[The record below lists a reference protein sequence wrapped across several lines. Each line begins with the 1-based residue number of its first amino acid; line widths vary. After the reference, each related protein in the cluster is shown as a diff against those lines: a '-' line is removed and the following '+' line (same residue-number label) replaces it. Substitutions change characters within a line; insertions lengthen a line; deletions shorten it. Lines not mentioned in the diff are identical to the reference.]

1 MAVHVQVL
9 DRKRHRV
16 RRLTVRDFTIFKD
29 GQPRDIQAFSEV
41 YLAQSPAAT
50 RRVVDARGARIGK
63 SSASEVTAAQL
74 EKGMAIN
81 DDDPNS
87 SRYDKTNGFA
97 GSDRQEAWNEGG
109 PQGAPVSEI
118 EKKLMSAAE
127 ELGTWLGTAER
138 KTTEFLGQQKSIADQ
153 LVRIRDTAARLLAQ
167 IEKGRE
173 RSR

>member
-1 MAVHVQVL
+1 
-9 DRKRHRV
+9 
-16 RRLTVRDFTIFKD
+16 
-29 GQPRDIQAFSEV
+29 
-41 YLAQSPAAT
+41 
-50 RRVVDARGARIGK
+50 
-63 SSASEVTAAQL
+63 
-74 EKGMAIN
+74 MAIN

-87 SRYDKTNGFA
+87 SSYDKTGGVA
-97 GSDRQEAWNEGG
+97 GSDRQEARNQGG

-138 KTTEFLGQQKSIADQ
+138 KTTEFLGQQKTITDQ

>member
-1 MAVHVQVL
+1 
-9 DRKRHRV
+9 
-16 RRLTVRDFTIFKD
+16 
-29 GQPRDIQAFSEV
+29 
-41 YLAQSPAAT
+41 
-50 RRVVDARGARIGK
+50 
-63 SSASEVTAAQL
+63 
-74 EKGMAIN
+74 MAIN

-87 SRYDKTNGFA
+87 SRYDKTDGFA
-97 GSDRQEAWNEGG
+97 GSDLREVRNEGG

-138 KTTEFLGQQKSIADQ
+138 KTTEFLGQQKTIADQ
-153 LVRIRDTAARLLAQ
+153 LVRIRDTATRLLAQ

>member
-1 MAVHVQVL
+1 
-9 DRKRHRV
+9 
-16 RRLTVRDFTIFKD
+16 
-29 GQPRDIQAFSEV
+29 
-41 YLAQSPAAT
+41 
-50 RRVVDARGARIGK
+50 
-63 SSASEVTAAQL
+63 
-74 EKGMAIN
+74 MAIN

-87 SRYDKTNGFA
+87 SRYDKADGFP
-97 GSDRQEAWNEGG
+97 GSDRQEARTEGG

-138 KTTEFLGQQKSIADQ
+138 KTTDFLGQQKTIADQ
-153 LVRIRDTAARLLAQ
+153 LVRIRDTAVRLLAQ

>member
-1 MAVHVQVL
+1 
-9 DRKRHRV
+9 
-16 RRLTVRDFTIFKD
+16 
-29 GQPRDIQAFSEV
+29 
-41 YLAQSPAAT
+41 
-50 RRVVDARGARIGK
+50 
-63 SSASEVTAAQL
+63 
-74 EKGMAIN
+74 MAIN
-81 DDDPNS
+81 DDQRNS
-87 SRYDKTNGFA
+87 SMNDKTGGFA
-97 GSDRQEAWNEGG
+97 GSERQETSNQGG

-138 KTTEFLGQQKSIADQ
+138 KTTEFLGQQTTIADQ